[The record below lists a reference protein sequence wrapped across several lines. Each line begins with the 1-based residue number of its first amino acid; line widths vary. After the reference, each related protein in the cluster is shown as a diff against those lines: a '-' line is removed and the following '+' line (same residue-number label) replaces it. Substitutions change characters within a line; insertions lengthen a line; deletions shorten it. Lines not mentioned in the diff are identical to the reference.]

1 MITAVRGV
9 RPFGLLGPLVLAAL
23 MVSACSSSGQT
34 AHASASSRASSASP
48 SMAAKSAAVSAYRGM
63 WGAFVAAA
71 KTSNPDAPDLRR
83 YAEGDA
89 LRLIVS
95 DLYTNRDQ
103 SKVTLGTVGLDPT
116 ATAAQPAAA
125 PTSVTVADCVNDE
138 KWLLYRKSGGLVDNV
153 PGGRHRTT
161 ATVKL
166 SGGVWR
172 VDAFTLE
179 DSGTC

>member
-1 MITAVRGV
+1 VTS
-9 RPFGLLGPLVLAAL
+9 PNEHSP
-23 MVSACSSSGQT
+23 SW
-34 AHASASSRASSASP
+34 ASP
-48 SMAAKSAAVSAYRGM
+48 
-63 WGAFVAAA
+63 
-71 KTSNPDAPDLRR
+71 
-83 YAEGDA
+83 
-89 LRLIVS
+89 
-95 DLYTNRDQ
+95 TNRTPTELDQ
-103 SKVTLGTVGLDPT
+103 ALDQGKVTLGTVGLDPT

-138 KWLLYRKSGGLVDNV
+138 KWLLYHKSGGLVDNV

-166 SGGVWR
+166 SSGMWK